1 MKHSIGLKKFEE
13 RDRQFLFEK
22 IIHGV
27 EYKYSIEKKLEIETV
42 DGNYR
47 ISRRVYRHLYGDIND
62 IFIEYIHSLDI
73 DEIQGLDDGL
83 KTNRWG
89 AKTLLEIENYFEL
102 LSSFQLFYDING
114 RAPFNKQFVS
124 CS

>member
-1 MKHSIGLKKFEE
+1 M
-13 RDRQFLFEK
+13 
-22 IIHGV
+22 
-27 EYKYSIEKKLEIETV
+27 EYKYSIEKKLEIIETV

-89 AKTLLEIENYFEL
+89 AKTLLEIEDAYEL
-102 LSSFQLFYDING
+102 LTIFQIFYYFKG
-114 RAPFNKQFVS
+114 SVPLTV
-124 CS
+124 